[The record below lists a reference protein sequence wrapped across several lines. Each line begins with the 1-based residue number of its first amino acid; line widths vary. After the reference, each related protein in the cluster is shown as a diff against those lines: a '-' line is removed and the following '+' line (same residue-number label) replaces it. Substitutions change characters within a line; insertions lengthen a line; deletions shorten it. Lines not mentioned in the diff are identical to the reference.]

1 MMSHR
6 RWSTRKQRRH
16 IITHQVDLK
25 TQVHFIQIQ
34 RPDLIHSYPEMT
46 HLRSS
51 HHVYHLRDSN
61 RQEFF
66 KTVKN
71 ASAMVLP
78 EDHVLPVGHVAWSE
92 IVQGHQIGR
101 YDRCYLLVAI
111 TMNFTDYHP
120 RPMSHQ

>member
-16 IITHQVDLK
+16 ITTHQVDQK

-34 RPDLIHSYPEMT
+34 LLDSIHFYHEMT
-46 HLRSS
+46 HRHLS
-51 HHVYHLRDSN
+51 HHVFHLRVSN

-71 ASAMVLP
+71 ESAMVPLVG
-78 EDHVLPVGHVAWSE
+78 HVLLVDHVAWSE

-101 YDRCYLLVAI
+101 YDRFYLLVAI
-111 TMNFTDYHP
+111 TMNFTDYHQ

>member
-16 IITHQVDLK
+16 IIIHQVDQK
-25 TQVHFIQIQ
+25 TQAHFIQIQ
-34 RPDLIHSYPEMT
+34 LLDLIPSYHEMT
-46 HLRSS
+46 HRRSS
-51 HHVYHLRDSN
+51 HHVFHLRVLN

-71 ASAMVLP
+71 ALAMVL
-78 EDHVLPVGHVAWSE
+78 LVGHVLLVDHVVWSE

-101 YDRCYLLVAI
+101 YDRFYLLVVI
-111 TMNFTDYHP
+111 TMNFTDYQ